1 MKVIK
6 GENNILWDVD
16 NTLVLWDKNHS
27 VPHKDTIEFI
37 NPYSFEK
44 VYLRPHKVH
53 IRIMKEYKGRGF
65 TNIVASAGGVQWAE
79 AVIKALDL
87 ESYVHYVMTKPNR
100 HFDDKEDKESIIG
113 VRLFFKDEESS

>member
-6 GENNILWDVD
+6 SEDVVCFDLDDTLALWDA
-16 NTLVLWDKNHS
+16 NHN
-27 VPHKDTIEFI
+27 VPHEDAIEVK
-37 NPYSFEK
+37 NPYSGEV

-65 TNIVASAGGVQWAE
+65 TNIVWSAGGVRHAE
-79 AVIKALDL
+79 AVVKAFGL
-87 ESYVHYVMTKPNR
+87 EEYVDYVMTKPNR

-113 VRLFFKDEESS
+113 VRLYFEDKT

>member
-6 GENNILWDVD
+6 AEDVVTFDVD
-16 NTLVLWDKNHS
+16 NTIALWDHNHNI
-27 VPHKDTIEFI
+27 PHEGAIEI
-37 NPYSFEK
+37 KNPYSGEI

-65 TNIVASAGGVQWAE
+65 TNIVWSAGGTKWSE
-79 AVIKALDL
+79 AVVKAFGL
-87 ESYVHYVMTKPNR
+87 EEYVDYVMTKPNR

-113 VRLFFKDEESS
+113 VRLYFEDKT